1 MSRKSS
7 TATNPTLAQPR
18 NLQIPLHLV
27 DDPAHPSRE
36 NFDQEKLE
44 ELIASMRDA
53 GLIQPISVID
63 ENGRFVVLAGHRR
76 TIAARAL
83 GWATIAARVYPAGT
97 SLAAVVQVHENA
109 IREDLNPAE
118 EAQWWWELLERE
130 CNGDTNTLAALLK
143 LSREHVE
150 RRLALKTGD
159 PDIFAALGQGLI
171 GAGVAEELNRIKDRG
186 RRVMYLDAAV
196 RGGATRALV
205 RQWRS
210 QGEALD
216 ALQQA
221 APVTAEAI
229 SEAAMP
235 AAPTRLCCEL
245 CDQGVE
251 TGAIEMMYVHR
262 HCRRSMIDRL
272 LAMYQEQRSQSNSVP
287 PNH

>member
-1 MSRKSS
+1 MSRKLS
-7 TATNPTLAQPR
+7 TQTNTAAPRPKDAQLP
-18 NLQIPLHLV
+18 IDLV
-27 DDPAHPSRE
+27 DDPERPSRE
-36 NFDQEKLE
+36 SFDEQKLE
-44 ELIASMRDA
+44 ELIASIRDA
-53 GLIQPISVID
+53 GLIQPISVVQVGD
-63 ENGRFVVLAGHRR
+63 RYRVLAGHRR
-76 TIAARAL
+76 LIACRAL
-83 GWATIAARVYPAGT
+83 HLPMIAARVYPAGT

-130 CNGDTNTLAALLK
+130 CEGDTNKLAELLK

-150 RRLALKTGD
+150 RRLSLKTGD
-159 PDIFAALGQGLI
+159 PDIFSALGQGLI

-205 RQWRS
+205 RQWRQ
-210 QGEALD
+210 QGEAID
-216 ALQQA
+216 ALQTT
-221 APVTAEAI
+221 APVSAEAI
-229 SEAAMP
+229 SGAAMP

-272 LAMYQEQRSQSNSVP
+272 LAMYQEQRAQLNAVP

>member
-1 MSRKSS
+1 MSRKLS
-7 TATNPTLAQPR
+7 TPTKPAAAGPKDA
-18 NLQIPLHLV
+18 QIPLHLV
-27 DDPAHPSRE
+27 DDPQHPSRE
-36 NFDQEKLE
+36 NFDEVKLLD
-44 ELIASMRDA
+44 LITSMRDA
-53 GLIQPISVID
+53 GLLQPISVVEKD
-63 ENGRFVVLAGHRR
+63 GRYVVLAGHRR
-76 TIAARAL
+76 TIAARSL
-83 GWATIAARVYPAGT
+83 GWVTIAARVYPAGT

-109 IREDLNPAE
+109 IREELNPAE

-130 CNGDTNTLAALLK
+130 CGGDTNKLADLLK

-150 RRLALKTGD
+150 RRLSLKTGD
-159 PDIFAALGQGLI
+159 PDIFSALGQGLI
-171 GAGVAEELNRIKDRG
+171 GAGVAEELNRIKDRP

-205 RQWRS
+205 RQWRQ

-216 ALQQA
+216 ALQTT

-235 AAPTRLCCEL
+235 AAPARITCEL

-272 LAMYQEQRSQSNSVP
+272 LAMYQEQRAQLNAVP
-287 PNH
+287 PQS

>member
-1 MSRKSS
+1 MSKKSS
-7 TATNPTLAQPR
+7 TQTSLILRPPR
-18 NLQIPLHLV
+18 DLNLPLELV
-27 DDPAHPSRE
+27 DDPERPSRE
-36 NFDQEKLE
+36 NFDEEKLN
-44 ELIASMRDA
+44 ELIASIRDV
-53 GLIQPISVID
+53 GLLQAISVV
-63 ENGRFVVLAGHRR
+63 EANGRYRVLAGHRR
-76 TIAARAL
+76 LIACRAL
-83 GWATIAARVYPAGT
+83 GHSTIRGRVYPPGT
-97 SLAAVVQVHENA
+97 PLAATVQVHENA

-130 CNGDTNTLAALLK
+130 CNGDTNALAALLK

-150 RRLALKTGD
+150 RRLSLKTGD
-159 PDIFAALGQGLI
+159 PDIFSALGQGLI
-171 GAGVAEELNRIKDRG
+171 GAGVAEELNRIKDRA

-205 RQWRS
+205 RQWRQ

-216 ALQQA
+216 ALQVA
-221 APVTAEAI
+221 APVTAEAT

-235 AAPTRLCCEL
+235 AAPARITCEL

-251 TGAIEMMYVHR
+251 IGGIEMMYVHR

-272 LAMYQEQRSQSNSVP
+272 LALYQEQRGQLNAVP